1 MVEIEVVGSTID
13 RSKHTVLV
21 VDDNPATLYSTS
33 RTLRAA
39 GFMTKE
45 AASGNEA
52 LSISGDESISAV
64 VLDVHLPDMDGFEV
78 CRKLRESAKTA
89 VLPVIHLSATYIA
102 DKDKVAG
109 FNSGADAYL
118 THPAEPPIL
127 IATVQAL
134 IRARLAEDQ
143 LRKSEAKFRAIYT
156 QAESGIALIDESGLF
171 VDANPAL
178 LRMLG
183 RNSEEVIGKKIVDF
197 AIPKWVSAVKALV
210 DKEDTTATEW
220 RETFALSLPNGEEVY
235 LEWTMSTHVEPGL
248 RVGIV
253 SNISARMSFEQQRE
267 SLLER
272 EKVAR
277 TSAEQLSQTKDNFIA
292 VLSHEL
298 RNPLNAILMGLHVL
312 LRKGAAPD
320 TVKGLRMIER
330 NAKAQARIIS
340 DILDVSRINSGKL
353 TLDREL
359 IDPASVISSAL
370 EGMKEA
376 IDKRQLTVAL
386 DVTSPPELVWLDPTR
401 IQQIFW
407 NILNNA
413 IKFSEPGG
421 AIEVTLTKADN
432 ALTLSVQ
439 DHGKGIDPEFLK
451 TIFDKFSQ
459 GDTPGNRSH
468 GGLGLGMSIV
478 KHLAELHGGSV
489 KVESDGLGM
498 GAKVTV
504 GIPALSAPNHSAG
517 LSVDSTKLDPDV
529 DSNLTGVTILVV
541 EDEPQNREM
550 LSVILR
556 DRGALVLT
564 AENYDEAIQSLDGKL
579 PSLLLSDIGLPG
591 RDGYELVKEIRRR
604 EQQNA
609 FPRLP
614 AIALTAF
621 GRAQDVDKA
630 IESGFDAHL
639 AKPLRAHEL
648 VTLIADLT
656 RSSSSHDKNALVSLT

>member
-1 MVEIEVVGSTID
+1 MLELEIEVVGLTID

-21 VDDNPATLYSTS
+21 VDDNPATLYSTA

-39 GFMTKE
+39 GFKTEE
-45 AASGNEA
+45 AASGDEA
-52 LSISGDESISAV
+52 LRTSVNDGISAV
-64 VLDVHLPDMDGFEV
+64 VLDVHLPDMNGFEV
-78 CRKLRESAKTA
+78 CKELRAHPKTA

-102 DKDKVAG
+102 DKDKVQG

-134 IRARLAEDQ
+134 IRARSAEDQ
-143 LRKSEAKFRAIYT
+143 LRKSEAKFRAIYDR
-156 QAESGIALIDESGLF
+156 AESGIALIDESGMF

-183 RNSEEVIGKKIVDF
+183 RSFDQVIGRNVVDF
-197 AIPKWVSAVKALV
+197 APPEWVPAVNGLV
-210 DKEDTTATEW
+210 DRDDTAANQ
-220 RETFALSLPNGEEVY
+220 RGETFALALPNGEAVY
-235 LEWTMSTHVEPGL
+235 LEWMMSAHVEPGL

-253 SNISARMSFEQQRE
+253 SNISSRIKLEEQRE

-272 EKVAR
+272 EKAAR
-277 TSAEQLSQTKDNFIA
+277 TSAEQHSQTKDNFIA

-298 RNPLNAILMGLHVL
+298 RNPLNAMLMGLHVM
-312 LRKGAAPD
+312 LRKGGSPEIE
-320 TVKGLRMIER
+320 KGLRMIER

-359 IDPASVISSAL
+359 IDPASVVTAAL

-376 IDKRQLTVAL
+376 IDQRQLSVAL
-386 DVTSPPELVWLDPTR
+386 DVSTAHEPLWLDATR

-421 AIEVTLTKADN
+421 TIDVVLSKSGG
-432 ALTLSVQ
+432 ALTLVVQ
-439 DHGKGIDPEFLK
+439 DHGKGIDHEFLK

-459 GDTPGNRSH
+459 GATPGNRAH

-478 KHLAELHGGSV
+478 KHLVELHGGTV
-489 KVESDGLGM
+489 AVASDGLGR
-498 GAKVTV
+498 GATVTLE
-504 GIPALSAPNHSAG
+504 IPALSTPHHPADQN
-517 LSVDSTKLDPDV
+517 LDPAKLEH
-529 DSNLTGVTILVV
+529 DSDLTGINILVV

-550 LSVILR
+550 LTMILQ
-556 DRGALVLT
+556 DRGARVVT
-564 AENYDEAIQSLDGKL
+564 AENYDQALQRLNTEF
-579 PSLLLSDIGLPG
+579 PSVLLSDIGLPG
-591 RDGYELVKEIRRR
+591 RDGYDLVKEVRRQER
-604 EQQNA
+604 EKSLS
-609 FPRLP
+609 RLP

-648 VTLIADLT
+648 VTLITDLT
-656 RSSSSHDKNALVSLT
+656 SR

>member
-1 MVEIEVVGSTID
+1 MLEIEVVGTTID

-21 VDDNPATLYSTS
+21 VDDNPATLYSTA

-39 GFMTKE
+39 GFKTEE

-52 LSISGDESISAV
+52 LNISGNGGISAV
-64 VLDVHLPDMDGFEV
+64 VLDVHLPDINGFEV
-78 CRKLRESAKTA
+78 CRMLRERPKTA

-102 DKDKVAG
+102 DKDKVEG
-109 FNSGADAYL
+109 FNAGADAYL
-118 THPAEPPIL
+118 THPVEPPIL

-134 IRARLAEDQ
+134 VRTRLAEDQ

-156 QAESGIALIDESGLF
+156 QAESGIALIDESGVF
-171 VDANPAL
+171 VDANPAM
-178 LRMLG
+178 LRMMN
-183 RNSEEVIGKKIVDF
+183 RAPEDVIGRKVTDF
-197 AIPKWVSAVKALV
+197 APPKWASAVKGMV
-210 DKEDTTATEW
+210 DKDDLAGNQSS
-220 RETFALSLPNGEEVY
+220 ETFALTLPNGEEVH
-235 LEWTMSTHVEPGL
+235 LEWTMSAHVEPGL
-248 RVGIV
+248 RVGVV
-253 SNISARMSFEQQRE
+253 SNISARTRLEEQRE
-267 SLLER
+267 NLLER
-272 EKVAR
+272 EKAAR
-277 TSAEQLSQTKDNFIA
+277 TSAEQHSQTKDNFIA

-298 RNPLNAILMGLHVL
+298 RNPLNAILMGLHVM
-312 LRKGAAPD
+312 LRKDKTPEIE
-320 TVKGLRMIER
+320 KGLRLIER

-359 IDPASVISSAL
+359 IDPASVITAAL

-376 IDKRQLTVAL
+376 IDQRHLSVAL
-386 DVTSPPELVWLDPTR
+386 NVSTAHDPVWIDATR
-401 IQQIFW
+401 IQQVFW

-421 AIEVTLTKADN
+421 TIEITLSKSGG
-432 ALTLSVQ
+432 ALTLVVQ

-459 GDTPGNRSH
+459 GATPGNRSH

-489 KVESDGLGM
+489 KVESDGLGL
-498 GAKVTV
+498 GAKVTLE
-504 GIPALSAPNHSAG
+504 IPALSAPDHWNNFSAN
-517 LSVDSTKLDPDV
+517 SAKPDP

-564 AENYDEAIQSLDGKL
+564 AENYDEAIQRLDKAF
-579 PSLLLSDIGLPG
+579 PSILLSDIGLPG

-604 EQQNA
+604 EQENA
-609 FPRLP
+609 FQRLP

-621 GRAQDVDKA
+621 GRAQDVNRA

-639 AKPLRAHEL
+639 AKPLRAHDL
-648 VTLIADLT
+648 LTLITDLT
-656 RSSSSHDKNALVSLT
+656 RCSSPDSKTAHGLLR

>member
-1 MVEIEVVGSTID
+1 MEVVGFTID

-21 VDDNPATLYSTS
+21 VDDNPATLYSTA

-39 GFMTKE
+39 GFKTEE
-45 AASGNEA
+45 AVCGQDA
-52 LSISGDESISAV
+52 LRVSLNDGISAV
-64 VLDVHLPDMDGFEV
+64 VLDVHLPDINGFEV
-78 CRKLRESAKTA
+78 CRALRQNPKTA

-102 DKDKVAG
+102 DKDKVQG

-134 IRARLAEDQ
+134 VRARLAEDQ

-156 QAESGIALIDESGLF
+156 QAESGIALIDESGVF

-183 RNSEEVIGKKIVDF
+183 RSFVQVIGRNVVGF
-197 AIPKWVSAVKALV
+197 APPAWVPAVNGLV
-210 DKEDTTATEW
+210 DKDDSAANQRGEI
-220 RETFALSLPNGEEVY
+220 FALLLPNGEEVY
-235 LEWTMSTHVEPGL
+235 LEWMMSAHVEPGL

-253 SNISARMSFEQQRE
+253 SDVSARIKLEEQRE

-272 EKVAR
+272 EKAAR
-277 TSAEQLSQTKDNFIA
+277 TSAEQHSQTKDDFIA

-298 RNPLNAILMGLHVL
+298 RNPLNAMLMGLHVM
-312 LRKGAAPD
+312 LRKGASPD
-320 TVKGLRMIER
+320 IEKGLRMIER

-359 IDPASVISSAL
+359 IDPASLVTAAL

-376 IDKRQLTVAL
+376 IDQRQLAVAL
-386 DVTSPPELVWLDPTR
+386 HVSTAQEPLWLDATR

-421 AIEVTLTKADN
+421 AIDVTLRQSGGM
-432 ALTLSVQ
+432 LTLVVQ
-439 DHGKGIDPEFLK
+439 DHGKGIDSEFLK

-459 GDTPGNRSH
+459 GATPGNRAQ

-478 KHLAELHGGSV
+478 KHLAELHGGTVAVASA
-489 KVESDGLGM
+489 GPGQ
-498 GAKVTV
+498 GATVTLE
-504 GIPALSAPNHSAG
+504 IPALTAPTAPQHPADRIHGPAKPDHESD
-517 LSVDSTKLDPDV
+517 LSGIS
-529 DSNLTGVTILVV
+529 ILVV

-550 LSVILR
+550 LTMILQ
-556 DRGALVLT
+556 DRGARVLT
-564 AENYDEAIQSLDGKL
+564 ADCYDEALQRLRNEF
-579 PSLLLSDIGLPG
+579 PSVLLSDIGLPG
-591 RDGYELVKEIRRR
+591 RDGYELVKEVRRQER
-604 EQQNA
+604 EESLS
-609 FPRLP
+609 RLP

-630 IESGFDAHL
+630 IASGFDAHL

-656 RSSSSHDKNALVSLT
+656 GR

>member
-1 MVEIEVVGSTID
+1 MLEIEVVGLTID

-21 VDDNPATLYSTS
+21 VDDNPATLYSTA

-39 GFMTKE
+39 GFKTEE
-45 AASGNEA
+45 AVCGNDA
-52 LSISGDESISAV
+52 LQVSVKDGISAV
-64 VLDVHLPDMDGFEV
+64 VLDVHLPDMNGFEV
-78 CRKLRESAKTA
+78 CKKLREHPKTA

-102 DKDKVAG
+102 DKDKVQG

-134 IRARLAEDQ
+134 VRARLAEDQ

-156 QAESGIALIDESGLF
+156 QAESGIALIDESGVF
-171 VDANPAL
+171 IDANPAL

-183 RNSEEVIGKKIVDF
+183 RPFDHVIGRNVVDF
-197 AIPKWVSAVKALV
+197 APPAWVPAVNGLV
-210 DKEDTTATEW
+210 DRGDTTANQPGEI
-220 RETFALSLPNGEEVY
+220 FALSLPNGEEVY
-235 LEWTMSTHVEPGL
+235 LEWMMSAHVEPGL
-248 RVGIV
+248 RVGSV
-253 SNISARMSFEQQRE
+253 TDISSRMKLEEQRE

-272 EKVAR
+272 ETAAR
-277 TSAEQLSQTKDNFIA
+277 TTAEQHSQTKDNFIA

-298 RNPLNAILMGLHVL
+298 RNPLNAMLMGLHVM
-312 LRKGAAPD
+312 LRKGGSPEME
-320 TVKGLRMIER
+320 KGLRMIER

-359 IDPASVISSAL
+359 INPASVVTAAL

-376 IDKRQLTVAL
+376 IDQKKLSVAL
-386 DVTSPPELVWLDPTR
+386 EVSTAHEPVWVDATR

-421 AIEVTLTKADN
+421 SIEVTMSKSGGV
-432 ALTLSVQ
+432 LTLVVQ

-451 TIFDKFSQ
+451 TIFEKFSQ
-459 GDTPGNRSH
+459 GATPGNRAH

-478 KHLAELHGGSV
+478 KHLVELHGGSV
-489 KVESDGLGM
+489 AVASGGLGQ
-498 GAKVTV
+498 GARVTLE
-504 GIPALSAPNHSAG
+504 IPALSAPPNSDFGSLDPA
-517 LSVDSTKLDPDV
+517 KLDPDS
-529 DSNLTGVTILVV
+529 DLTGINILVV

-550 LSVILR
+550 LTMILR
-556 DRGALVLT
+556 DRGAHVVT
-564 AENYDEAIQSLDGKL
+564 AENYDEALRSLTTGR
-579 PSLLLSDIGLPG
+579 PSVLLSDIGLPG
-591 RDGYELVKEIRRR
+591 QDGYDLVKEVRRQER
-604 EQQNA
+604 EKSLS
-609 FPRLP
+609 RLP

-621 GRAQDVDKA
+621 GRAQDVEKA

-648 VTLIADLT
+648 VTLITDLT
-656 RSSSSHDKNALVSLT
+656 SR

>member
-1 MVEIEVVGSTID
+1 MLEIEVVGSTID
-13 RSKHTVLV
+13 RSQHTVLV
-21 VDDNPATLYSTS
+21 VDDNPATLYSTA

-39 GFMTKE
+39 GFKTKE
-45 AASGNEA
+45 AVTGHEA
-52 LSISGDESISAV
+52 LSISGDDGISAV
-64 VLDVHLPDMDGFEV
+64 VLDVHLPDINGFDV
-78 CRKLRESAKTA
+78 CRKLREHPDTA

-127 IATVQAL
+127 IATVQTL
-134 IRARLAEDQ
+134 VRARLAEEK

-156 QAESGIALIDESGLF
+156 RAESGIALIDQSGIF

-183 RNSEEVIGKKIVDF
+183 RTYDDVIGRKVVDF
-197 AIPKWVSAVKALV
+197 VTPQWVSTVKGLV
-210 DKEDTTATEW
+210 DKEDSSASELT
-220 RETFALSLPNGEEVY
+220 ETFSLSRPDGEEVH
-235 LEWTMSTHVEPGL
+235 LEWTMSSHGEPGL
-248 RVGIV
+248 HVGIV
-253 SNISARMSFEQQRE
+253 SNISARMKLEEQRE
-267 SLLER
+267 NLLER
-272 EKVAR
+272 EKAAR
-277 TSAEQLSQTKDNFIA
+277 TSAEQHSQTKDNFIA

-312 LRKGAAPD
+312 LKKGVPPD
-320 TVKGLRMIER
+320 TVNSLRMIER

-359 IDPASVISSAL
+359 IDPALVVTSAL
-370 EGMKEA
+370 EGMRGA
-376 IDKRQLTVAL
+376 IDQRQLSVTL
-386 DVTSPPELVWLDPTR
+386 DVSTAHGLIWLDATR

-421 AIEVTLTKADN
+421 AIEVTLSQSGG
-432 ALTLSVQ
+432 ALILVVQ
-439 DHGKGIDPEFLK
+439 DHGKGIDPDFLK

-478 KHLAELHGGSV
+478 KHLVELHSGSV
-489 KVESDGLGM
+489 RVESDGPGL
-498 GAKVTV
+498 GAKVTLE
-504 GIPALSAPNHSAG
+504 IPALSGPHLRVD
-517 LSVDSTKLDPDV
+517 LSVDSTMLDS
-529 DSNLTGVTILVV
+529 DSSLTGVNILVV

-550 LSVILR
+550 LTMILR
-556 DRGALVLT
+556 DRGAHVVM
-564 AENYDEAIQSLDGKL
+564 AENYDEAIQSLDGEAL
-579 PSLLLSDIGLPG
+579 SLLLSDIGLPD
-591 RDGYELVKEIRRR
+591 RDGYELVKELRRR
-604 EQQNA
+604 EQENA
-609 FPRLP
+609 SPRLP
-614 AIALTAF
+614 AIAVTAF
-621 GRAQDVDKA
+621 GRAQDVEKA

-639 AKPLRAHEL
+639 AKPLRAHDL
-648 VTLIADLT
+648 VALITRLT
-656 RSSSSHDKNALVSLT
+656 RR